1 MMSSLSQPV
10 NLKNRIHSL
19 DLIRGFAVLG
29 ILIMNIT
36 SFSQIDMAYMNPTI
50 GAGLEGYNQYFHG
63 FNYIF
68 ADTRFMSIFSMLF
81 GAGVVLF
88 TQRIEAKGKR
98 VAALHYKRMF
108 WLLIFGLIHAY
119 FIWAGD
125 VLVAYAICGSLVFF
139 FRKKSIRTLFIMVV
153 ILFLIPIS
161 FNFMTYYGMPKDALE
176 STFAFFYPST
186 EQIALQTK
194 IMQGSY
200 MEQIPLRIESALGL
214 QTLVFMIEIF
224 WRTSAM
230 MLLGMILYRKGI
242 LSADK
247 STAYYKKMIWWG
259 FVPGLILSI
268 IGLHQVYAS
277 EWSGAYV
284 MNIGANYKFVSG
296 LFMALGY
303 IGLVILIYKKG
314 IFKKLQNRLQ
324 AVGRMAFTNYIGMSV
339 ICTLIFNGH
348 GLGLFGTFDRLQQ
361 FLIVIGVW
369 VIMLIVSPLVLKKYQ
384 FGPLES
390 LWRKLTYFSFK
401 NS

>member
-1 MMSSLSQPV
+1 MSSLSQPI

-36 SFSQIDMAYMNPTI
+36 SFSQISMAYMNPTI

-68 ADTRFMSIFSMLF
+68 ADTRFMSIFSILF

-88 TQRIEAKGKR
+88 TQRIEAKGRR
-98 VAALHYKRMF
+98 VVALHYKRMF

-125 VLVAYAICGSLVFF
+125 ILVAYAICGSLVFF
-139 FRKKSIRTLFIMVV
+139 FRKKSIRTLLIMTV
-153 ILFLIPIS
+153 ILFLIPICL
-161 FNFMTYYGMPKDALE
+161 NYMNYYGMPEEALE

-186 EQIALQTK
+186 EQIAAQTK

-200 MEQIPLRIESALGL
+200 IEQMPLRIENALEL
-214 QTLVFMIEIF
+214 QTLVFMIDTF

-242 LSADK
+242 LSGDN
-247 STAYYKKMIWWG
+247 STAYYKNMIWVG
-259 FVPGLILSI
+259 FVPGLIISSV
-268 IGLHQVYAS
+268 GLNQVYS
-277 EWSGAYV
+277 SDWSGAYV

-296 LFMALGY
+296 LLMALGY
-303 IGLVILIYKKG
+303 IGLVIWIYKKG

-324 AVGRMAFTNYIGMSV
+324 ATGRMAFTNYIGMSV

-361 FLIVIGVW
+361 FLIVMGVW
-369 VIMLIVSPLVLKKYQ
+369 VIMLIISPKVLKKYQ

-390 LWRKLTYFSFK
+390 MWRKLTYFSFK

>member
-1 MMSSLSQPV
+1 
-10 NLKNRIHSL
+10 
-19 DLIRGFAVLG
+19 
-29 ILIMNIT
+29 
-36 SFSQIDMAYMNPTI
+36 MNPTI

-108 WLLIFGLIHAY
+108 WLLLFGLIHAY
-119 FIWAGD
+119 FIWVGD

-139 FRKKSIRTLFIMVV
+139 FRKKSIRTLFIMAV

-161 FNFMTYYGMPKDALE
+161 LNFMTYYGMPEEALE

-186 EQIALQTK
+186 EQIALETE

-200 MEQIPLRIESALGL
+200 LEQMPLRLENALGL
-214 QTLVFMIEIF
+214 QTLVFMIETF

-242 LSADK
+242 LSGDK
-247 STAYYKKMIWWG
+247 STAYYKKMIWVG
-259 FVPGLILSI
+259 FVPGLILSS
-268 IGLHQVYAS
+268 IGLSQVYTS

-284 MNIGANYKFVSG
+284 MNIGANYKFISG

-303 IGLVILIYKKG
+303 IGLVIWIYKKE

-324 AVGRMAFTNYIGMSV
+324 ATGRMAFTNYIGMSI
-339 ICTLIFNGH
+339 ICTFIFNGH

-361 FLIVIGVW
+361 FLIVIAVW
-369 VIMLIVSPLVLKKYQ
+369 VIMLIISPLVLKIHQ
-384 FGPLES
+384 FGPLEW
-390 LWRKLTYFSFK
+390 LWRKLTYFSFQ

>member
-1 MMSSLSQPV
+1 MSSLSQRI

-36 SFSQIDMAYMNPTI
+36 SFSQINIAYMNPTI

-68 ADTRFMSIFSMLF
+68 ADTRFMSIFSILF

-98 VAALHYKRMF
+98 VATLHFKRMF
-108 WLLIFGLIHAY
+108 WLLLFGLIHAY
-119 FIWAGD
+119 FIWVGD
-125 VLVAYAICGSLVFF
+125 ILVAYAICGSLVFF
-139 FRKKSIRTLFIMVV
+139 FRKKSIRTLFIMAV
-153 ILFLIPIS
+153 ILFLVPIS
-161 FNFMTYYGMPKDALE
+161 LNFMTYYGMPKDALE
-176 STFAFFYPST
+176 STFAFFYPSA
-186 EQIALQTK
+186 EQIALEIK

-200 MEQIPLRIESALGL
+200 LDQMPLRLENAIGL
-214 QTLVFMIEIF
+214 QTIVFMIEIF

-247 STAYYKKMIWWG
+247 SIGYYKKMIWIG

-268 IGLHQVYAS
+268 IGLDQVYAS

-284 MNIGANYKFVSG
+284 MNIGANYKFISG
-296 LFMALGY
+296 LFMALSY
-303 IGLVILIYKKG
+303 IGLLIWIYKKG
-314 IFKKLQNRLQ
+314 IFKKLLNRLQ
-324 AVGRMAFTNYIGMSV
+324 ATGRMAFTNYIGMSV

-361 FLIVIGVW
+361 FVIVIGIW
-369 VIMLIVSPLVLKKYQ
+369 VTMLIISPLVLKKFQY
-384 FGPLES
+384 GPLEW
-390 LWRKLTYFSFK
+390 LWRKLTYFPF
-401 NS
+401 N

>member
-1 MMSSLSQPV
+1 MSSLSQPI

-36 SFSQIDMAYMNPTI
+36 SFSQISMAYMNPTI

-63 FNYIF
+63 FNFIF

-108 WLLIFGLIHAY
+108 WLLLIGIIHTY
-119 FIWAGD
+119 FIWIVD
-125 VLVAYAICGSLVFF
+125 ILVAYAICGCLVFF
-139 FRKKSIRTLFIMVV
+139 FRKKSTRTLFILAI
-153 ILFLIPIS
+153 ILFLIPII
-161 FNFMTYYGMPKDALE
+161 FNFMTFYGMPADELE
-176 STFAFFYPST
+176 STFAFFHPSI
-186 EQIALQTK
+186 EEIASQTQA
-194 IMQGSY
+194 MRGSY
-200 MEQIPLRIESALGL
+200 FKQMPLRIEEALGL
-214 QTLVFMIEIF
+214 QSVVFMIEIF

-247 STAYYKKMIWWG
+247 STAYYKKMIWVG
-259 FVPGLILSI
+259 FVPGLILSS
-268 IGLHQVYAS
+268 IGLGQVYAS

-284 MNIGANYKFVSG
+284 MNIGANYKFMSG

-303 IGLVILIYKKG
+303 IGLVIWIYKKG

-324 AVGRMAFTNYIGMSV
+324 ATGRMAFTNYIGMSV

-361 FLIVIGVW
+361 FLIVICVW
-369 VIMLIVSPLVLKKYQ
+369 VIMLIISPLVLKKYQ

-390 LWRKLTYFSFK
+390 MWRKLTYFSFK

>member
-1 MMSSLSQPV
+1 MSSLSQPI

-29 ILIMNIT
+29 TLIMNIT
-36 SFSQIDMAYMNPTI
+36 SFSQISMAYMNPTI

-68 ADTRFMSIFSMLF
+68 ADTRFMSIFSILF

-88 TQRIEAKGKR
+88 TQRIEAKGRR
-98 VAALHYKRMF
+98 VVALHYKRMF

-119 FIWAGD
+119 FIWVGD
-125 VLVAYAICGSLVFF
+125 ILVAYAICGSLVFF
-139 FRKKSIRTLFIMVV
+139 FRKKSIRTLFIMAV

-161 FNFMTYYGMPKDALE
+161 LNFMTYYGMPKDALE

-186 EQIALQTK
+186 EQIAVQTK

-200 MEQIPLRIESALGL
+200 IEQMPLRIENALEL
-214 QTLVFMIEIF
+214 QTLVFMIDTF

-242 LSADK
+242 LSGDN
-247 STAYYKKMIWWG
+247 STAYYKNMIWVG
-259 FVPGLILSI
+259 FVPGLIISSV
-268 IGLHQVYAS
+268 GLNQVYS
-277 EWSGAYV
+277 SDWSGAYV

-296 LFMALGY
+296 LLMALGY
-303 IGLVILIYKKG
+303 IGLVIWIYKKG

-324 AVGRMAFTNYIGMSV
+324 ATGRMAFTNYIGMSV

-361 FLIVIGVW
+361 FLIVMGVW
-369 VIMLIVSPLVLKKYQ
+369 VIMLIISPKVLKKYQ

-390 LWRKLTYFSFK
+390 MWRKLTYFSFK

>member
-1 MMSSLSQPV
+1 MSSLSQPI

-19 DLIRGFAVLG
+19 DLLRGFAVLG

-36 SFSQIDMAYMNPTI
+36 SFSQISMAYMNPTI

-63 FNYIF
+63 FNFIF

-108 WLLIFGLIHAY
+108 WLLLFGLIHAY

-125 VLVAYAICGSLVFF
+125 ILVAYAICGSLVFF
-139 FRKKSIRTLFIMVV
+139 FRKKSIRTLFIMAI
-153 ILFLIPIS
+153 ILFLIPII
-161 FNFMTYYGMPKDALE
+161 FNFMTYYGMPADELE
-176 STFAFFYPST
+176 STFAFFNPSA
-186 EQIALQTK
+186 EEIASQTQA
-194 IMQGSY
+194 MRGSY
-200 MEQIPLRIESALGL
+200 LEQMPLRVEEALGL
-214 QTLVFMIEIF
+214 QTLVFMLEMF
-224 WRTSAM
+224 WRASAM

-247 STAYYKKMIWWG
+247 STAYYKKMMWVG
-259 FVPGLILSI
+259 FVPGLILSS
-268 IGLHQVYAS
+268 IGLGQVYAS

-284 MNIGANYKFVSG
+284 MNIGANYKFLSG

-303 IGLVILIYKKG
+303 IGLVIWIYKKG
-314 IFKKLQNRLQ
+314 IFKKFQNRLQ
-324 AVGRMAFTNYIGMSV
+324 ATGRMAFTNYIGMSV

-348 GLGLFGTFDRLQQ
+348 GLGLFGTLDRLQQ
-361 FLIVIGVW
+361 FLIVIAVW
-369 VIMLIVSPLVLKKYQ
+369 IVILIISPLVLKNYR
-384 FGPLES
+384 FGPLEW
-390 LWRKLTYFSFK
+390 LWRKLTYFSFQ

>member
-1 MMSSLSQPV
+1 MSSLSQPI

-36 SFSQIDMAYMNPTI
+36 SFSQISMAYMNPTI

-108 WLLIFGLIHAY
+108 WLLLFGLIHAY
-119 FIWAGD
+119 FIWPGD
-125 VLVAYAICGSLVFF
+125 ILVAYAICGSLVFF
-139 FRKKSIRTLFIMVV
+139 FRKKSIRTLFIMAV

-161 FNFMTYYGMPKDALE
+161 LNFMTYYGMPKDALE

-186 EQIALQTK
+186 EQIAVQTK

-200 MEQIPLRIESALGL
+200 LEQMPLRLENALEL

-242 LSADK
+242 LSAEK
-247 STAYYKKMIWWG
+247 STEYYKKMIWVG
-259 FVPGLILSI
+259 FVPGLILSS
-268 IGLHQVYAS
+268 IGLSQVYAS

-303 IGLVILIYKKG
+303 IGLVIWIYKKG
-314 IFKKLQNRLQ
+314 IFKKFQNRLQ
-324 AVGRMAFTNYIGMSV
+324 ATGRMAFTNYIGMSV
-339 ICTLIFNGH
+339 ICILIFNGH
-348 GLGLFGTFDRLQQ
+348 GLGLFGTLDRLQQ
-361 FLIVIGVW
+361 FLIVIAVW
-369 VIMLIVSPLVLKKYQ
+369 VLILIISPLVLKKHQ
-384 FGPLES
+384 FGPLEW
-390 LWRKLTYFSFK
+390 LWRKLTYFSFQ